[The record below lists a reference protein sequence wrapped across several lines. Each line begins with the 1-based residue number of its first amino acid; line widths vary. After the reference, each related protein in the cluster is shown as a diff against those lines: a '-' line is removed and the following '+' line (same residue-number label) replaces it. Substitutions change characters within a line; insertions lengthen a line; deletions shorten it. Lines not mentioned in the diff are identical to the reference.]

1 MKLKKKKRNVKTIA
15 VLMYSLIV
23 NLQIQERIAYH
34 QERYRYRRSFN
45 KRIIIISFLEYI
57 NMILT
62 GPVLTTIFLFLTI
75 GSLSEAC
82 ELDQM
87 RYGCRIYNAQCS
99 CGYGCKAEY
108 RYDSNEDCK
117 LALRGRLNDTCY
129 RSNPCLHGGSCSQI
143 SADPGFKCRCEG
155 TGYFGTRCEKP
166 CPAPNNLRYRGPFP
180 YECVVI

>member
-1 MKLKKKKRNVKTIA
+1 
-15 VLMYSLIV
+15 
-23 NLQIQERIAYH
+23 
-34 QERYRYRRSFN
+34 
-45 KRIIIISFLEYI
+45 
-57 NMILT
+57 MILT
-62 GPVLTTIFLFLTI
+62 GPILTTIILFVTI
-75 GSLSEAC
+75 GTLSKAC

-129 RSNPCLHGGSCSQI
+129 KSNPCLHGGSCSQI
-143 SADPGFKCRCEG
+143 SPDPGFKCRCEG